1 MRCPQCGKEM
11 YEDTTKRDDMTER
24 GEYVLALCTCGC
36 RLLRSVGE
44 GERQKMEEAA
54 YRLGPEAR
62 RNPDRILREAIRCWG
77 DSVQRLKVLEELG
90 ELTQAI
96 VKTWLCDDCEE
107 EAMLAN
113 LAEEMADVELM
124 LQQLKIMYDNEDEVK
139 EWRFKKLERLAGRIE
154 REFGR

>member
-1 MRCPQCGKEM
+1 MRCPQCGEEM
-11 YEDTTKRDDMTER
+11 YEDMTER
-24 GEYVLALCTCGC
+24 GEYVLALCKCGC
-36 RLLRSVGE
+36 RLLRGLGE
-44 GERQKMEEAA
+44 GERQEMKEAA
-54 YRLGPEAR
+54 YGLGPEAR

-96 VKTWLCDDCEE
+96 VKTWLCDDSEE
-107 EAMLAN
+107 DAMLDH

-124 LQQLKIMYDNEDEVK
+124 LQQLKIIYDNEDKVED
-139 EWRFKKLERLAGRIE
+139 WRRKKLERLAGRIE